1 MRYLL
6 GERGLT
12 SEVPLWERGGL
23 LVRYL
28 LGKRGLTSE
37 VPPGIEG
44 VY

>member
-12 SEVPLWERGGL
+12 SEVPSWERGGL

-28 LGKRGLTSE
+28 LGERGLTSE
-37 VPPGIEG
+37 VPPGREEA
-44 VY
+44 Y